1 MDIAR
6 KHARLGLTTSRGKRK
21 LGHNN
26 ELSNTLETVVTP
38 APGASELNNMS
49 FTVIAQHLIK
59 FTNDA
64 DLPEP
69 KTPVQSI
76 PVPATTNLTSGLDF
90 YWKGGELN
98 LEKQGESVEQ
108 DHVNELRFDI
118 GQSQAMPLDSAAS
131 SSNISS
137 PFSV

>member
-6 KHARLGLTTSRGKRK
+6 KHARLGLTTSGGKRK

-38 APGASELNNMS
+38 APGAPELNDMS
-49 FTVIAQHLIK
+49 FTVIAQHLVK

-69 KTPVQSI
+69 ETPVPSI

-108 DHVNELRFDI
+108 DHVDELGFDI
-118 GQSQAMPLDSAAS
+118 GQSQAMPLGSAA